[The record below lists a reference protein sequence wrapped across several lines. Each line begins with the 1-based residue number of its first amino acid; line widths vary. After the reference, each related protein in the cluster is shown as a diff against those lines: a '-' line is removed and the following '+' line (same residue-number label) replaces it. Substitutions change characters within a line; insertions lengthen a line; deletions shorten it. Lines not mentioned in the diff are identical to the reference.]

1 MRLRREVSLS
11 IGAILALQILL
22 SMLAIALLTRMGPA
36 IERILQENVYSEEAV
51 EEMISLL
58 AMGPQ
63 GPVPK
68 AFDDAMGRAIDNV
81 TEEPERPLLTII
93 ERDRADAFAGD
104 PAARQTVITALR
116 DLGKVNRASM
126 DLADEEAQRLS
137 QAGAW
142 AAALLGALTLALGII
157 VYRRL
162 RIRLELPIEEL
173 RQTTQRVRA
182 GNLQARCVTSAGP
195 HEVKQIANDLN
206 WLLDEWL
213 QESRNEVTGGDEER
227 EAEVRRAL
235 AWVLDRVESAVV
247 VLDADGKRVTA
258 NRAGMLVDSPTE
270 PRADRWTVEEVPGT
284 SLRLLTNTEPIARS
298 KPTAFE
304 QQE

>member
-36 IERILQENVYSEEAV
+36 IEQILRENVYSEEAV
-51 EEMISLL
+51 EEMVALL

-68 AFDDAMGRAIDNV
+68 AFEDAMGRAKDNV
-81 TEEPERPLLTII
+81 TEEPERPLLAII
-93 ERDRADAFAGD
+93 ERNRAEAFAGN
-104 PAARQTVITALR
+104 PTARQTVITALR

-126 DLADEEAQRLS
+126 DRADNKAQRLG

-162 RIRLELPIEEL
+162 RVRLELPIEEL
-173 RQTTQRVRA
+173 FRTTQRVRA

-195 HEVKQIANDLN
+195 YEVKQIANDLN
-206 WLLDEWL
+206 WLFDEWL
-213 QESRNEVTGGDEER
+213 QESRDEVAGGDEER
-227 EAEVRRAL
+227 EAEVRRTL
-235 AWVLDRVESAVV
+235 AWVLDRVESAAV
-247 VLDADGKRVTA
+247 VLDAEGKRITA
-258 NRAGMLVDSPTE
+258 NRAGMLVESIDDPTGE
-270 PRADRWTVEEVPGT
+270 RWTIEEVPGT
-284 SLRLLTNTEPIARS
+284 SLRLLTHTTPQVDI
-298 KPTAFE
+298 
-304 QQE
+304 

>member
-1 MRLRREVSLS
+1 MRLRREVSLG
-11 IGAILALQILL
+11 IGSILALQILL

-51 EEMISLL
+51 EEMVSLL

-68 AFDDAMGRAIDNV
+68 AFDDAMGRAKDNV
-81 TEEPERPLLTII
+81 TEEPERPLLAII
-93 ERDRADAFAGD
+93 ERDRAAAFAGN
-104 PAARQTVITALR
+104 PVARQTVITALR

-126 DLADEEAQRLS
+126 DQADAKAQRLG

-182 GNLQARCVTSAGP
+182 GNLQARCITSAGP
-195 HEVKQIANDLN
+195 HEVKQIADDLN

-213 QESRNEVTGGDEER
+213 QESRDEVAGGDEER

-235 AWVLDRVESAVV
+235 AWVLDHVESAVV
-247 VLDADGKRVTA
+247 VLDAQGNRVTA
-258 NRAGMLVDSPTE
+258 NRAGLLVDSPTD
-270 PRADRWTVEEVPGT
+270 PAADRWTIEEVPGT
-284 SLRLLTNTEPIARS
+284 SLRLLTLVDNTSTE
-298 KPTAFE
+298 T
-304 QQE
+304 